1 MAIYNVPRVQSVM
14 ITPNPANQNSLLTIS
29 CVIEDVQR
37 DLFPYVSFSD
47 GTNLAGADYVGRTLG
62 KKEYVYAA
70 DAYAGEET
78 SECQ

>member
-1 MAIYNVPRVQSVM
+1 MALYPVPRVQSVT
-14 ITPNPANQNSLLTIS
+14 ITPNPVTQNAQLQIAL
-29 CVIEDVQR
+29 VIADIQR
-37 DLFPYVSFSD
+37 ELYPYVSFAD